1 MVGGRLDIVIMM
13 NPFGEWDEKQ
23 GDHPTDFTIGA
34 SEWWALFFDLD
45 ALGLPEWEES
55 VDGEDTGAYYE
66 RQKILFQ
73 QNAKNKGYEM
83 LGRIWDTYQDAEYL
97 PSEVN
102 QLLEECTRL
111 KQSTNNSQALSALAN
126 LISACYEAL
135 KISSGLRLLSD

>member
-13 NPFGEWDEKQ
+13 NPSGEWDEKQ
-23 GDHPTDFTIGA
+23 GDHPTNFTIGA
-34 SEWWALFFDLD
+34 SEWEALFFDLD
-45 ALGLPEWEES
+45 ALGLPGWETQ
-55 VDGEDTGAYYE
+55 VDGEDSCQYHE

-97 PSEVN
+97 PSEVS

-111 KQSTNNSQALSALAN
+111 KQGTSNSKALSALEN
-126 LISACYEAL
+126 LISACHEAL